1 MIASPISVVSPTSE
15 ERSTQEAT
23 NFGRKKSQ
31 SSQEKRQAR
40 TRFDSDGSG
49 AHSEE
54 DDEDGACSP
63 LSSLERLPKTEV
75 YKQVLSGIERLQG
88 FSRRLE
94 VPIDDSEGYRPS
106 YRESRISRQEVRAA
120 EEAARIARSVPDRKA
135 FVEQL
140 GKLRK
145 LTKEAEAIWNGDGR
159 YAALGSGHALRASKQ
174 HSGFAPAG
182 SPRGSILTLQLA
194 HESMT
199 TGRHSESTSLTSP
212 RAKLPL
218 VPHSLPGLPQ
228 VSPRTE
234 GRHLP
239 LPLTTLDTVP
249 ARARNIVKATSQGLE
264 YLSTV
269 SAFNT
274 RDAQLTTNVIS
285 PMPERQ
291 AAQVC
296 LGRGHSGWVCV
307 PANAYAAP
315 QHSASSAGTVRP
327 HLAGLPDRGHW
338 AALLSVSLLANTGM
352 TMEYGVDTVEATA
365 RPTESDEVSPLP
377 RRLSLV
383 EDPGFV

>member
-94 VPIDDSEGYRPS
+94 VPIDDSEALARIPSKMSAVPQSPGQSKRGAAMVAKLPKGYRPS

-159 YAALGSGHALRASKQ
+159 YAVLQRKSK
-174 HSGFAPAG
+174 
-182 SPRGSILTLQLA
+182 
-194 HESMT
+194 
-199 TGRHSESTSLTSP
+199 
-212 RAKLPL
+212 
-218 VPHSLPGLPQ
+218 
-228 VSPRTE
+228 
-234 GRHLP
+234 
-239 LPLTTLDTVP
+239 
-249 ARARNIVKATSQGLE
+249 
-264 YLSTV
+264 
-269 SAFNT
+269 
-274 RDAQLTTNVIS
+274 
-285 PMPERQ
+285 PE
-291 AAQVC
+291 
-296 LGRGHSGWVCV
+296 
-307 PANAYAAP
+307 
-315 QHSASSAGTVRP
+315 
-327 HLAGLPDRGHW
+327 
-338 AALLSVSLLANTGM
+338 
-352 TMEYGVDTVEATA
+352 
-365 RPTESDEVSPLP
+365 
-377 RRLSLV
+377 
-383 EDPGFV
+383 